1 MHPAIPHLVDVQEI
15 DLKIAGL
22 KSALEALPQKVRAL
36 DAKLA
41 GARDEV
47 TAAKNAQTENLKE
60 RKKLDLDA
68 AQWKERARKYRDQTS
83 AVKTNEAY
91 KALLQE
97 IANAEAEAAKAE
109 DRELE
114 IMMAGDDLDRRVKAA
129 EARLREAESSVAV
142 EREQMQSQGVEQ
154 KKQLEAAL
162 AERERAIAPVPED
175 LRELYSRVAKRHNG
189 IAMARVR
196 FDQCGGCGLRVLPH
210 VVQMLHREEND
221 EIFRCE
227 NCGLI
232 LYSFEPMTAAAP
244 PSDSAAAGGAS

>member
-22 KSALEALPQKVRAL
+22 KNTLESLPQKIREM

-41 GARDEV
+41 GARADV
-47 TAAKNAQTENLKE
+47 ANAKAAQTENLKE
-60 RKKLDLDA
+60 RKKFELDV
-68 AQWKERARKYRDQTS
+68 AQWKDRAGKYRDQTA

-91 KALLQE
+91 KALLHE

-114 IMMAGDDLDRRVKAA
+114 VMMAGDDLDRRLKAA
-129 EARLREAESSVAV
+129 ETRLREAEATVAA
-142 EREQMQSQGVEQ
+142 ERQQTEAQGAET
-154 KKQLEAAL
+154 KQRLESAL
-162 AERERAIAPVPED
+162 AERDRAMARVPED
-175 LRELYSRVAKRHNG
+175 LRDLYARIVKRHNG

-210 VVQMLHREEND
+210 VVQMLHRDDNEEL
-221 EIFRCE
+221 FRCE

-232 LYSFEPMTAAAP
+232 LYSLEPMTASAP
-244 PSDSAAAGGAS
+244 PSDAAAAGNAS